1 MDIELWSCELFIH
14 FIFSLFFCLL
24 LRKTFSD
31 SPWKMKDSTVSY
43 LPLNRNN
50 FHHSFITERQNP
62 VSKCKCRQAM
72 KTAHASP
79 HYLILSPF
87 LSLSSGPCLYL
98 LDRSLHLKWSVSQ
111 MNKVSPKTTAGM
123 TNRAGHTLDTH
134 THTHTHKDTQRHLPP
149 SPTLL
154 LLTPL
159 RTPAASPWCRWP
171 HVTCGTWRH
180 TCEIKAPPTYA
191 AVCLSYA
198 FLLACVNIIHV

>member
-1 MDIELWSCELFIH
+1 
-14 FIFSLFFCLL
+14 
-24 LRKTFSD
+24 
-31 SPWKMKDSTVSY
+31 MKDSTVSY
-43 LPLNRNN
+43 LPLNGNN

-134 THTHTHKDTQRHLPP
+134 THTKTHSAT
-149 SPTLL
+149 SLL
-154 LLTPL
+154 L
-159 RTPAASPWCRWP
+159 P
-171 HVTCGTWRH
+171 HCCCSLPYVHQQPHRGVDD
-180 TCEIKAPPTYA
+180 PT
-191 AVCLSYA
+191 
-198 FLLACVNIIHV
+198 